1 MENVG
6 GVIVWSWLDG
16 ITDSMDMSLSK
27 LQELVM
33 DKEARRAA
41 VHGAAKSKT
50 QLTDWTDW
58 LMIVCDKS
66 LSVRVTNYPLQ
77 YSRLENPMDWG
88 AWWATAHGVAK
99 SRTWLHHFTSLHFC
113 DKSQSS
119 LELRL
124 SSGEGAYGT
133 WVPFGCLQVNESSV
147 NLSLRL
153 MFSNC
158 MQLKIISTPEWHI
171 LGQYVLNSNRHIFY
185 YPSRSIQ
192 SFCLFLFSLLY
203 PYGELWELHWASS

>member
-1 MENVG
+1 MASLTRWTWVWVNSRSWWWTRKP
-6 GVIVWSWLDG
+6 GVLQSMGPQRARHSWPTG
-16 ITDSMDMSLSK
+16 
-27 LQELVM
+27 
-33 DKEARRAA
+33 
-41 VHGAAKSKT
+41 
-50 QLTDWTDW
+50 LTDWWEFVTK
-58 LMIVCDKS
+58 VC
-66 LSVRVTNYPLQ
+66 LSVLRITHSSIHAWKIPWTEEPGGLQPMGSQRVGHDCTTSL
-77 YSRLENPMDWG
+77 
-88 AWWATAHGVAK
+88 
-99 SRTWLHHFTSLHFC
+99 HFTSLHFC

-192 SFCLFLFSLLY
+192 SFCLFLFSLPY